1 MWRLLNIFFYSSTK
15 RKQHKIKVDH
25 LQSESF
31 SYNKLSKD
39 NMHRLCPLQLLRGS
53 KHEAGGWLYTC
64 LPIFC
69 CLNVKQCPWLSPW
82 RPAHCVNVYLL
93 FSFKYHSR
101 NWDLPQSPV
110 PFPLTET
117 TLHLVPQLIGLD
129 RHLVVRL
136 SSSAALP
143 PSLSLR
149 FKWPFIS
156 TSGALPD
163 PSRH

>member
-53 KHEAGGWLYTC
+53 KHEEGGWLYTC

-110 PFPLTET
+110 PFPLTWDYT
-117 TLHLVPQLIGLD
+117 TF
-129 RHLVVRL
+129 
-136 SSSAALP
+136 SSSINWF
-143 PSLSLR
+143 R
-149 FKWPFIS
+149 Q
-156 TSGALPD
+156 TSGGQTLQQRCSPTITVFAV
-163 PSRH
+163 